1 MWTARQANRV
11 ADRWLVLGSV
21 FLVAWG
27 VGHAVRGNWISA
39 GFLIVM
45 AVLSFALDRRQRS
58 RWDTEAKLHG
68 ETSDMAL
75 LDGRAGDE
83 REAYIQLRA
92 WANVGQAAWLI
103 ATLAVAVVVA
113 KLELNPML
121 FAAIGTWAVLLAV
134 KLISVL
140 WLQGRV

>member
-11 ADRWLVLGSV
+11 ADRWLVLASV

-27 VGHAVRGNWISA
+27 VGHALRGNWISA
-39 GFLIVM
+39 GFLLVM
-45 AVLSFALDRRQRS
+45 AVLNFALNRRRAR
-58 RWDTEAKLHG
+58 RWDAEAKLHG
-68 ETSDMAL
+68 QTSDMAL
-75 LDGRAGDE
+75 LSGRAGDE

-113 KLELNPML
+113 KLELNPMW
-121 FAAIGTWAVLLAV
+121 FAAIGTFAVLGAV
-134 KLISVL
+134 QVISVL